1 MQYVFNNCALFY
13 LILFFLI
20 KLILNNGFFLVFYPK
35 TLQSFKKTMVSVI
48 QRQNE
53 WNSLLKTSKVLNSP
67 DEYDFNLKNS
77 KNAITKVSI

>member
-1 MQYVFNNCALFY
+1 M
-13 LILFFLI
+13 
-20 KLILNNGFFLVFYPK
+20 FYPK

-67 DEYDFNLKNS
+67 DEYDFNSKNS